1 MISLNAPNLSD
12 KEVSTVKK
20 TLKGGWVS
28 GGKYINLFELN
39 LRKYVKANYA
49 VACVNGTSALH
60 LALRLIG
67 ADEKSEIIIP
77 NISFIATANA
87 TIYNNS
93 SPIFLGT
100 DEFFN
105 LDVEVLKK
113 FLKFKTFKKNGFTYN
128 LVTRK
133 KILALVVVHVFG
145 NSANI
150 SEIKNICKKNKIFL
164 IEDAAE
170 SLGTYFKK
178 NNKKIHT
185 GTFGDIGCISF
196 NANKIITSGGGG
208 MILTNNSKIAERA
221 RFLSNQAKKNDY
233 FFSHPEI
240 GYNFRLP
247 NVNCAIGYE
256 QLKKINRFLKIK
268 KRNFD
273 YYVKF
278 LDKKKIEV
286 IKPPKYSLSNFWM
299 CVIRFKVKKNLINK
313 AIKYL
318 EKNKIQTRPVWKL
331 LNEQQ
336 RFKNFQN
343 FNTQRS
349 KKNIFNCLCIPSST
363 NLSLEQIRFISEKLN
378 IFIKNN

>member
-1 MISLNAPNLSD
+1 M
-12 KEVSTVKK
+12 
-20 TLKGGWVS
+20 
-28 GGKYINLFELN
+28 
-39 LRKYVKANYA
+39 
-49 VACVNGTSALH
+49 
-60 LALRLIG
+60 
-67 ADEKSEIIIP
+67 
-77 NISFIATANA
+77 
-87 TIYNNS
+87 
-93 SPIFLGT
+93 
-100 DEFFN
+100 
-105 LDVEVLKK
+105 
-113 FLKFKTFKKNGFTYN
+113 
-128 LVTRK
+128 TRK